1 MSQKMNDKAILG
13 FKERP
18 TSAVHGFSERKA
30 WRGSLSELVVGGFK
44 HGTGFSVI
52 SDPAESGR
60 LGFTE
65 FDLWGPQNLSLNPS
79 GLNDPRN

>member
-1 MSQKMNDKAILG
+1 MAAANDKG
-13 FKERP
+13 G
-18 TSAVHGFSERKA
+18 AVLY
-30 WRGSLSELVVGGFK
+30 LSFVAGGFK

-65 FDLWGPQNLSLNPS
+65 FELWGPQNLSFNPS
-79 GLNDPRN
+79 GLNYSRN